1 MNCLADSN
9 RNHER
14 PAFSMSGLLDS
25 RQLLAFTTL
34 ARHGSFTGAAK
45 ELFLTQSAV
54 SHAIKAL
61 ETELGVRVFDRV
73 GKRAHLTLAGERL
86 LGHADRIL
94 REMRDAR
101 SGIEELHNWGQS
113 RLRVGASTTA
123 CQYLLPGVL
132 REFKQSFPE
141 CVIRIEPADSP
152 VMGDSLRANEIDL
165 ALMLRPPGREEI
177 EFRPVFTD
185 CLEMYVAPMHPWAG
199 QRGVT
204 VAQRSAETFV
214 LYNKGTYTYRM
225 VSDYLRAEGVVLHN
239 PIEMGSMEA
248 AKELVKIGLGV
259 GVFARWVARK
269 ELREGSLV
277 ALPMGAA
284 PLQREWGFGHLR
296 GRQLGL
302 AEETFLGLFEAAAV
316 TLELDAVVAAP
327 AR

>member
-1 MNCLADSN
+1 
-9 RNHER
+9 
-14 PAFSMSGLLDS
+14 MSGLLDS

-54 SHAIKAL
+54 SHAIKSL

-73 GKRAHLTLAGERL
+73 GKKAHLTLAGEKL

-94 REMRDAR
+94 REMQDAR
-101 SGIEELHNWGQS
+101 SSIEELQNWGQS

-123 CQYLLPGVL
+123 CQYLLPSVL

-141 CVIRIEPADSP
+141 CVIRVEPADSP
-152 VMGDSLRANEIDL
+152 EMGEALRANEIDL
-165 ALMLRPPGREEI
+165 ALMLKPPSREDI

-185 CLEMYVAPMHPWAG
+185 ELEMYVAPMHPWASRRIG
-199 QRGVT
+199 DVT
-204 VAQRSAETFV
+204 IEDRNRETFV

-225 VSDYLRAEGVVLHN
+225 VTEYLSSAGVVVHN

-259 GVFARWVARK
+259 GIFARWVARK
-269 ELREGSLV
+269 ELEEGSLV
-277 ALPMGAA
+277 CLPLGEA
-284 PLQREWGFGHLR
+284 PLRREWGFGHLR

-302 AEETFLGLFEAAAV
+302 AEETFLGLFEAAAE
-316 TLELDAVVAAP
+316 TLDLRVPALD
-327 AR
+327 